1 MKLRKIISF
10 TILLLL
16 LTICTACSSKLD
28 GKWYVT
34 SLYNTES
41 TEQEIIDSQ
50 DTYKLLKELGVDL
63 LIDFEN
69 GKGLLKFE
77 PEDYAEDVALVEIS
91 STSNQVVF
99 KQEVDGEA
107 RMSKGTYEIKD
118 GLMVIN
124 LEDTIINLSREPV
137 NPKE

>member
-1 MKLRKIISF
+1 MKLRKTISLIILF
-10 TILLLL
+10 LL
-16 LTICTACSSKLD
+16 LTICTACSGKLD

-77 PEDYAEDVALVEIS
+77 PEDYAEDVEIS
-91 STSNQVVF
+91 SVSNQVVF

-124 LEDTIINLSREPV
+124 LEDTIINLSRQPV

>member
-1 MKLRKIISF
+1 MKLRKTISLIILF
-10 TILLLL
+10 LL
-16 LTICTACSSKLD
+16 LTICTACSGKLD

-91 STSNQVVF
+91 SVSNQVVF

-124 LEDTIINLSREPV
+124 LEDTIINLSRQPV

>member
-1 MKLRKIISF
+1 MKLRKIISL

-16 LTICTACSSKLD
+16 LPICTACSSKLD

-34 SLYNTES
+34 SLYNAES

-63 LIDFEN
+63 LINFEN

-91 STSNQVVF
+91 STSNQVIF

>member
-1 MKLRKIISF
+1 MKLKKIISF
-10 TILLLL
+10 IVLLLL

-91 STSNQVVF
+91 STSNQVIF
-99 KQEVDGEA
+99 KQEIDGEA

-124 LEDTIINLSREPV
+124 MEDTIINLSREPV